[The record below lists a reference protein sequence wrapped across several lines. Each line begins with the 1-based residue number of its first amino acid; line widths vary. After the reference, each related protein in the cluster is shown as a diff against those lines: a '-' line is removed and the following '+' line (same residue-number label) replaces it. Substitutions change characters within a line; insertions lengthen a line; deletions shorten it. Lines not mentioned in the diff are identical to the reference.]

1 MENPAYCSMIHG
13 GMILDFEP
21 AMPHAGPCCLR
32 GSRSPVDTK
41 MDFWN
46 NENFVKLR
54 EINKTGSWDSGCA
67 NCNILEKAGHESMRT
82 GMNRGLQLHGQTE
95 LSGPVRIDLSFDISC
110 NLACRSCNTESS
122 TFWQKH
128 LKEHGEWPY
137 PVFTPKHKNNIIEA
151 LQSLDLSNLQ
161 QLVFCG
167 GETLL
172 GQEYWDVAR
181 WLGDN
186 VPNAKQ
192 QLTLCFQTN
201 GTQEILERN
210 YEIIE
215 KFHLVKL
222 HISLDGVG
230 ERFEYLRWPAD
241 WNQVT
246 NNILSM
252 KKHLPGN
259 VMFLIEETISIFNLF
274 YLDELDQWVKTNFST
289 NREGDVINH
298 TQHLANGVFNLKN
311 LSQEYR
317 DAVLTTRW
325 SKLVNPNQAENA
337 SAIQEMLAEIRKFDR
352 YRNQSF
358 EQTFPEISKF
368 YSKF

>member
-1 MENPAYCSMIHG
+1 MTNPAYCSMIHG
-13 GMILDFEP
+13 GLILDFEP
-21 AMPHAGPCCLR
+21 SVPHAGPCCLR
-32 GSRSPVDTK
+32 GSRSPVDINTN
-41 MDFWN
+41 FWN
-46 NENFVKLR
+46 NKNFVELR
-54 EINKTGSWDSGCA
+54 ELNNSGAWDPGCA

-82 GMNRGLQLHGQTE
+82 GMNRGLQLQGQTDTT
-95 LSGPVRIDLSFDISC
+95 GPSRIDLSFDISC
-110 NLACRSCNTESS
+110 NLACRSCNAESS

-137 PVFTPKHKNNIIEA
+137 PVFTPKHKSNIIQA

-192 QLTLCFQTN
+192 QLTLGFQTN

-222 HISLDGVG
+222 NISLDGVG
-230 ERFEYLRWPAD
+230 SRFEYLRWPAS

-246 NNILSM
+246 DNILHM
-252 KKHLPGN
+252 KAHLPSN
-259 VMFLIEETISIFNLF
+259 VMFLVEETISIFNLF
-274 YLDELDQWVKTNFST
+274 YLDELDQWVNANFAAS
-289 NREGDVINH
+289 REGDVINH

-317 DAVLTTRW
+317 EAALQTRW
-325 SKLVNPNQAENA
+325 ANLVPKTTTENTA
-337 SAIQEMLAEIRKFDR
+337 GIQEMLAEIRKFDQ
-352 YRNQSF
+352 YRNESF
-358 EQTFPEISKF
+358 ELTFPEIAQF